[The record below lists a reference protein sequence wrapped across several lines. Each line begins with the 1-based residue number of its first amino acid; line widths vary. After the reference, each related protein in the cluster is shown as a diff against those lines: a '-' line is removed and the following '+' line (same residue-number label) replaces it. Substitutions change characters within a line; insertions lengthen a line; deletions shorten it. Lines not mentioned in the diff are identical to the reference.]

1 MTHEL
6 RKRGTG
12 AASAAATTYRRA
24 RPTTEE
30 GPRYG
35 VFASVAFHGLIV
47 AAMFFTVQRNFD
59 TPEDSNVVPVDLVTI
74 ADVTNVAAQ
83 APPQPEMEKI
93 EIPQTPLE
101 APPEPQMQ
109 AVEPAPEPPMPQ
121 FEIKKEVKPVEKP
134 AEPKKTAA
142 QNFDALLN
150 KLTAAEKPVKNAKP
164 AERVIPGIGSGNAMT
179 ANIADAL
186 KSQIYRCWSPPIGAP
201 DVNDLVVDFAVRLNP
216 DGTVASAQITA
227 STLARSGNTYTK
239 AAAEAA
245 SRALYTCQ
253 PYRLPADRYNV
264 WREINPLRFDPRQM
278 MQQ

>member
-6 RKRGTG
+6 RKRGAG
-12 AASAAATTYRRA
+12 AAAMTATYRRA

-30 GPRYG
+30 GSLVG
-35 VFASVAFHGLIV
+35 VLASTLFHALIV
-47 AAMFFTVQRNFD
+47 AAMFFTIQRNFD

-93 EIPQTPLE
+93 EIPPAPLE
-101 APPEPQMQ
+101 PPPEPQMQ

-121 FEIKKEVKPVEKP
+121 FDIQKEVKPVEKP
-134 AEPKKTAA
+134 APPKKTAA

-150 KLTAAEKPVKNAKP
+150 KLTAAEKPVRNAKP

-186 KSQIYRCWSPPIGAP
+186 KSQIYRCWSPPTGAP
-201 DVNDLVVDFAVRLNP
+201 DARDLVADFVLNLNP
-216 DGTVASAQITA
+216 DGTVGALRMTPGTQVAA
-227 STLARSGNTYTK
+227 SGNAYTR
-239 AAAEAA
+239 AASEAA
-245 SRALYTCQ
+245 SRAIYQCQ

>member
-1 MTHEL
+1 MPLSPSPT
-6 RKRGTG
+6 RAR
-12 AASAAATTYRRA
+12 SAAVAATYHRA
-24 RPTTEE
+24 LPTTEA

-35 VFASVAFHGLIV
+35 VLVSAAFHILIFA
-47 AAMFFTVQRNFD
+47 AAMFTLSRNFD
-59 TPEDSNVVPVDLVTI
+59 TPQDSNVVPVDLVTI

-93 EIPQTPLE
+93 EIPQPALE

-109 AVEPAPEPPMPQ
+109 EVEPAPEPPVPQ
-121 FEIKKEVKPVEKP
+121 FDIKKEVKPVEKP
-134 AEPKKTAA
+134 VEPKKTTA

-186 KSQIYRCWSPPIGAP
+186 KSQIYRCWSPPTGAP
-201 DVNDLVVDFAVRLNP
+201 DARDLVADFALNLNA
-216 DGTVASAQITA
+216 DGTVSALRMTPGTQVAAASNA
-227 STLARSGNTYTK
+227 YTR
-239 AAAEAA
+239 AAAESA
-245 SRALYTCQ
+245 SRAVYQCQ